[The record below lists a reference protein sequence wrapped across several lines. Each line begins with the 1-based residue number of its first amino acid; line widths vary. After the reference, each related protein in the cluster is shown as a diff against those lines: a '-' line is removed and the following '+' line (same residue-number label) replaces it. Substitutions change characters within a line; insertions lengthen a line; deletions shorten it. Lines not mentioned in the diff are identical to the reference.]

1 MSPGSA
7 RGVRSSRSH
16 REQSLGTCR
25 LESVRI
31 GRIDARPH
39 LLRVPLVTVTAA
51 ATAATVALAAIAAD
65 AGSAGEVGE
74 WITIAF
80 VPGFVLSGWWLTRRR
95 PQVAVGWLFLAAA
108 LGVATAATG
117 AAWATAAVGRG
128 WPGVDWGLWTFS
140 WTWHI
145 REIALGLAFLLFP
158 DGRIVSRRHRGLV
171 VFVVGVA
178 GLTIVVRALAPGT
191 IMTVPSKPDG
201 AIPGVVNPIG
211 VDAFEWVVDALAGPR
226 GFIGLLALL
235 TPLLWT
241 ATRWRS
247 SSGEVRR
254 QYRWVTLI
262 QLSMLPIP
270 VVVATA
276 PVGVGAAL
284 AIVYTLAAQAMIVIA
299 ILQWHAYDVDVV
311 IRRALLATL
320 TLIAG
325 LAIYAAIVAGV
336 SVVIGSSGTIAS
348 TFGAVAAIATLGPVS
363 TLIRQGV
370 NRAFYG
376 RRDDPHL
383 VVTATASRLSAAA
396 DPSAGISAVATTLA
410 EQLRLPAVE
419 ILDTAGYSVAAA
431 GEPGDLSAH
440 VDLPVEH
447 HGQWLGTVRV
457 TLRRGT
463 DELTDAEI
471 RLLTDVAHQIGS
483 ALAAIALVHDLEQ
496 ARNNAITARDDERR
510 RMQRDLHDGLGSA
523 ITAVTLKLDA
533 ANNHLAHGDITASQD
548 LVVDARRDLQRTLAD
563 VRRLIY
569 SLDDQ
574 TAPCTLAEAIDTDAS
589 RLLHPAGVQ
598 LDVDL
603 AAVPTLS
610 PPAAEQVRWILVEA
624 VTNIARHAR
633 ATRCTI
639 IGTVNDHAIR
649 IEVTDD
655 GRGINGTPPALGRA
669 TMANRAAQ
677 IGAAVEHR
685 NIEPSGTAV
694 TITIPLPEPR

>member
-1 MSPGSA
+1 M
-7 RGVRSSRSH
+7 GVRSSRPR
-16 REQSLGTCR
+16 RERSLGTSPFV
-25 LESVRI
+25 SVRI
-31 GRIDARPH
+31 CGIDARPRI
-39 LLRVPLVTVTAA
+39 LRVSLVTVTAA
-51 ATAATVALAAIAAD
+51 ATAATMVLAVIAAD

-95 PQVAVGWLFLAAA
+95 PDVAVGWLFLAAA
-108 LGVATAATG
+108 LGVAIAATG
-117 AAWATAAVGRG
+117 AAWASAAVGRG

-145 REIALGLAFLLFP
+145 REVALGLAFLLFP
-158 DGRIVSRRHRGLV
+158 DGRIISRLHRRLV
-171 VFVVGVA
+171 AFVAGVA
-178 GLTIVVRALAPGT
+178 GLTIVARALAPGT

-211 VDAFEWVVDALAGPR
+211 VDAFEWVVDALAGPL

-241 ATRWRS
+241 ATRWRP

-284 AIVYTLAAQAMIVIA
+284 AIVYTLVAQAMIVIA
-299 ILQWHAYDVDVV
+299 ILQWRAYDVDVV

-320 TLIAG
+320 TLVAG
-325 LAIYAAIVAGV
+325 LAIYAAIVAVV
-336 SVVIGSSGTIAS
+336 SLVIGSSGTIAS
-348 TFGAVAAIATLGPVS
+348 TLGAAVAIATLGPVS
-363 TLIRQGV
+363 TLIRRGV

-383 VVTATASRLSAAA
+383 VVTATASRLSASA
-396 DPSAGISAVATTLA
+396 DPSAGIEAVAATLA

-419 ILDTAGYSVAAA
+419 ILDTTGRTIAATE
-431 GEPGDLSAH
+431 GPGNPDTH
-440 VDLPVEH
+440 VDLPVDH
-447 HGQWLGTVRV
+447 HGQRLGTLRV

-463 DELTDAEI
+463 DELTDAET
-471 RLLTDVAHQIGS
+471 RLLTDVTHQVGS
-483 ALAAIALVHDLEQ
+483 ALAAIALIDDLEQ
-496 ARNNAITARDDERR
+496 ARNEAISARDDERR
-510 RMQRDLHDGLGSA
+510 RIQRDLHDGLGSA

-548 LVVDARRDLQRTLAD
+548 LVLNARRDLQRTLAD

-574 TAPCTLAEAIDTDAS
+574 TAPCTLAEAINADAS

-610 PPAAEQVRWILVEA
+610 RPAAEQVRWIILEA

-677 IGAAVEHR
+677 IGAAVEHQ
-685 NIEPSGTAV
+685 NIEPSGTGV
-694 TITIPLPEPR
+694 TITVPLPESR